1 VVIFTIGYT
10 SVEYGKVKIGKL
22 IIQTAE
28 YYWCF
33 VLKGTFP
40 KYVPPKNIQGQIDN
54 RLDAKTTQ
62 APAKPANK
70 PKEPPKNSSK
80 LDVKSKLGGVHK

>member
-1 VVIFTIGYT
+1 MVIFTIGYT
-10 SVEYGKVKIGKL
+10 SVEYGKVKVGKL

-54 RLDAKTTQ
+54 QLDLKATQ
-62 APAKPANK
+62 AAFKNAQK
-70 PKEPPKNSSK
+70 PKEALKNSSK
-80 LDVKSKLGGVHK
+80 PDIKSKGFGRS